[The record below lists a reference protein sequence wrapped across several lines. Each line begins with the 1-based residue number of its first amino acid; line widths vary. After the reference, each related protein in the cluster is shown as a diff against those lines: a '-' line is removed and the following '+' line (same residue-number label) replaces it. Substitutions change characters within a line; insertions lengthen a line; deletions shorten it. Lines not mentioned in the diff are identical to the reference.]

1 MKKMLSAIAAMITL
15 AAGPAAAG
23 ELVSYTTDES
33 FDDIV
38 FSLESAIEGQGLV
51 IDSVSH
57 TGDMLERTREATGSD
72 VVLFTKADV
81 YGFCS
86 ASLSRKVMEA
96 DFTNLRFCPYH
107 IFVYVRPDA
116 PDETVVGFQSF
127 PEGPMKEVEAL
138 LDAIAREAVGLD

>member
-1 MKKMLSAIAAMITL
+1 MRFALAAATAAVI
-15 AAGPAAAG
+15 AGPALADAIT
-23 ELVSYTTDES
+23 YTTPES
-33 FDDIV
+33 FDDVI
-38 FSLESAIEGQGLV
+38 FALETAIQGQGLV

-72 VVLFTKADV
+72 VVLFEKADI

-96 DFTNLRFCPYH
+96 DYMNVQFCPYH
-107 IFVYVRPDA
+107 IFVFVRPET
-116 PDETVVGFQSF
+116 PGETVVGYQSF

-138 LDAIAREAVGLD
+138 LDGIAREAAGVE

>member
-1 MKKMLSAIAAMITL
+1 MKKTFAAL
-15 AAGPAAAG
+15 ALAGATALPAAAQ
-23 ELVSYTTDES
+23 EAVTYTTSDS
-33 FDDIV
+33 FEDVI
-38 FSLESAIEGQGLV
+38 FSLEAAIQGQGLV

-72 VVLFTKADV
+72 VVLFEHADI

-96 DFTNLRFCPYH
+96 DFRNVQFCPYH
-107 IFVYVRPDA
+107 IFVYVRPEA
-116 PDETVVGFQSF
+116 PDETVVGYRGF

-138 LDAIAREAVGLD
+138 LDEIAREAVEGF